1 MLRPTEEFKQG
12 RNLVVSLNSSSRM
25 PEPNNRDTNFSP
37 LSKIVLSHRD
47 KFSPALRKVI
57 GRRLDRYMF
66 HKLKR
71 LIYSLSVNISL
82 NLIKQISR
90 RLYDMVQI
98 RTHKIL
104 VRFRILGT
112 VWPPVIV
119 YRTKVINIHTLQ
131 LPGNELQTKSSHWRF
146 LFTDQLY
153 LTNDKLP
160 SISPSHVRFQH
171 PVLPFCKGGIRGRKK
186 YFNRIE
192 DSTTMESLLVKP
204 RRKNSNAN
212 VSQNDLSFRSP
223 VKLVKQVDGH
233 YKKYWLSLGIVLL
246 QWSSLC
252 FSNVI

>member
-1 MLRPTEEFKQG
+1 MLRPTEEIKQG
-12 RNLVVSLNSSSRM
+12 RNLVVSLNSSSRI
-25 PEPNNRDTNFSP
+25 PEPNNRETNFSP

-82 NLIKQISR
+82 SLIKQISR

-104 VRFRILGT
+104 VRFRMVGT

-119 YRTKVINIHTLQ
+119 YRTKIINIHTLQ
-131 LPGNELQTKSSHWRF
+131 LPGNELQTKSSEWRF

-153 LTNDKLP
+153 LTHDKLP
-160 SISPSHVRFQH
+160 SISPAHVRFQH
-171 PVLPFCKGGIRGRKK
+171 PVLPFCKGGIRGRQK

-204 RRKNSNAN
+204 RRKNRQVT

-223 VKLVKQVDGH
+223 IKQVDGQ
-233 YKKYWLSLGIVLL
+233 YKKLWMSLGIVLL